1 MSATVRRLNVSRRAF
16 AISTASALLARRP
29 TSACVPPSEQ
39 ITLGIVGL
47 GSRGFNLLDA
57 FVSDERCRIVALCD
71 VDQRHF
77 RDGVW
82 GRGTAYG
89 RDPARQRVEAAYADA
104 KSGTAAKGIH
114 VTADYRD
121 VCRRD
126 DIDAVVVA
134 TPDHWH
140 ALCVMDALKSGKDV
154 YCEKPVTHLF
164 REGQLVVAEVAR
176 QNAVF
181 QTGSQQRSDRLFR
194 HAVELARNGVL
205 GQVESFEVGLPPGYD
220 KPQGSTEVQSPPEH
234 LDYDFWCGP
243 APKLPYMRA
252 RHHRWWRGHSAF
264 GGGVLMDWI
273 GHHNDIAHWAIN
285 VERSGPTL
293 VEAVDWKFPDSDV
306 YDTPREYTIRC
317 EYPGGIA
324 SSVSSHNRPGLKLI
338 GSDGWVHVDRGK
350 IAASDDRWLQ
360 SGFRPG
366 SEAVYESNDHTGNFL
381 ECVRSRRE
389 CIAPADVAHRS
400 ITPGHLAYVSHR
412 LQQPL
417 KWNADAQ
424 RVENSDEAN
433 RLLSSVSYREPWQLS
448 ATG

>member
-1 MSATVRRLNVSRRAF
+1 M
-16 AISTASALLARRP
+16 ARFDD
-29 TSACVPPSEQ
+29 EF
-39 ITLGIVGL
+39 LG
-47 GSRGFNLLDA
+47 RMK
-57 FVSDERCRIVALCD
+57 DETDIVALIESY
-71 VDQRHF
+71 
-77 RDGVW
+77 GTKLKP
-82 GRGTAYG
+82 RG
-89 RDPARQRVEAAYADA
+89 EA
-104 KSGTAAKGIH
+104 SGEMIGLCPIH
-114 VTADYRD
+114 
-121 VCRRD
+121 D
-126 DIDAVVVA
+126 DKN
-134 TPDHWH
+134 P
-140 ALCVMDALKSGKDV
+140 S
-154 YCEKPVTHLF
+154 
-164 REGQLVVAEVAR
+164 LVVNRKKNVWNCLGACGCGGDVIQWVMHAEKV
-176 QNAVF
+176 
-181 QTGSQQRSDRLFR
+181 SFR

-317 EYPGGIA
+317 EYPCGIA
-324 SSVSSHNRPGLKLI
+324 SSVSSHTRPGLKLI